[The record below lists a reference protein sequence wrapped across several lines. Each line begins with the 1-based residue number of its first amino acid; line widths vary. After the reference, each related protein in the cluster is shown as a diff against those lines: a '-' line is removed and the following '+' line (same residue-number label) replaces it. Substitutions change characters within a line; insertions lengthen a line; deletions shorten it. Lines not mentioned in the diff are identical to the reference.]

1 MIQFYVRHDDKSKR
15 ISIKKHEKAL
25 N

>member
-1 MIQFYVRHDDKSKR
+1 MIQFYVRHDESKR